1 MSQAPPGS
9 RLDALEKLLKQ
20 GQDSALLRFGL
31 GRAYLEAGRIQE
43 AVVHLEAAVTL
54 DPGYSAAW
62 KAVRTGFG
70 PERPDRGGGWGLRTR
85 DHDRRGP
92 RRLASGK
99 GDGGISEA
107 VAARGGEKRADV
119 GRV

>member
-1 MSQAPPGS
+1 MSQAPSGS

-62 KAVRTGFG
+62 KAYAQALVQSGRTKEAAGVY
-70 PERPDRGGGWGLRTR
+70 ERGIATAEGRGDLQAAKEMAVFLKRLR
-85 DHDRRGP
+85 
-92 RRLASGK
+92 
-99 GDGGISEA
+99 
-107 VAARGGEKRADV
+107 RA
-119 GRV
+119 GQMKAPP

>member
-43 AVVHLEAAVTL
+43 AAQHLEAAVTL

-62 KAVRTGFG
+62 KAYAQALVQSGRTEEAAGIY
-70 PERPDRGGGWGLRTR
+70 ERGIATAEGRGDLQAAKEMTVFLKRLRR
-85 DHDRRGP
+85 
-92 RRLASGK
+92 
-99 GDGGISEA
+99 
-107 VAARGGEKRADV
+107 VAEKNAPT
-119 GRV
+119 